1 MRASVRVACELQFP
15 FAPFPVQS
23 SNHLQLGPTS
33 QPYWA
38 EVINVNLNG
47 TFYCTS
53 AALPTMI
60 NQRFGRII
68 NISSMVG
75 QAGVFGQ
82 ANYSAS
88 KGGIIAFTKTLAL
101 EMAKYNITANS
112 IAPGYTSTE
121 MVDAI
126 PEEVSAQIKARI
138 PLGRCATPEEVA
150 KAAALPGN

>member
-1 MRASVRVACELQFP
+1 M
-15 FAPFPVQS
+15 
-23 SNHLQLGPTS
+23 
-33 QPYWA
+33 
-38 EVINVNLNG
+38 NLNG

-75 QAGVFGQ
+75 QAGVFRQ